1 MSFHWSKFVHDNL
14 LSSFNDLFDQLK
26 PKYEDKANS
35 AKDKKAVE
43 GPNNTNEKPMETSSD
58 KLLNETNEV
67 SSDKR
72 KTEPTDESLDEK
84 DSTTDMSKDEPNV
97 SRDNHSTSV
106 NSLGSD
112 TSSDQAKAKDEKLA
126 EASDDLDITIPK
138 ASINEDL
145 NIDASTSVETKVSW
159 DALAFDEFPSIDE
172 DFIEQLKIIVGEE
185 LSSLLKT
192 SDDTY
197 KIRVKNIDNQISA
210 INFDY
215 DKLRRLYETS
225 SFSQKRAIMFLFA
238 SPFHIINHLLKD
250 YKKETFQDMFD
261 VYFFMKLPR
270 LILPFDELFSNFS
283 LYDCLTNP
291 FILDVQLLEL
301 NPDEISDDKCEDTL
315 MEIAGMI

>member
-1 MSFHWSKFVHDNL
+1 MPFHWSKFVHDNL

-35 AKDKKAVE
+35 DKDEKAIE
-43 GPNNTNEKPMETSSD
+43 GPNNTNEKSMETSND

-84 DSTTDMSKDEPNV
+84 GSTSDMSKDEPNNPI
-97 SRDNHSTSV
+97 DNHSASV
-106 NSLGSD
+106 NSLSSD
-112 TSSDQAKAKDEKLA
+112 ASSDQAKAKDEKPT
-126 EASDDLDITIPK
+126 EASDDLDIDRPK

-145 NIDASTSVETKVSW
+145 NID
-159 DALAFDEFPSIDE
+159 EFPVIDE

-192 SDDTY
+192 SDGAY

-215 DKLRRLYETS
+215 EKLRRLYETS

-250 YKKETFQDMFD
+250 YEKETFQDMFD